1 MEAVGLLGIL
11 GLGYA
16 VANLSSNT
24 KSMGD
29 PPISVKKKESQ
40 QFVQETFQGSA
51 APVGPP
57 GAPLT
62 MMPKGGTA
70 TGPKQELD
78 QYYKTPGGQT
88 LPSEIN
94 PGPQGSAFGY
104 ATEKPATQK
113 QVSAW
118 TPSPESI
125 DSATSQVIMNAGGFE
140 SDPNYMDGEYVVSQL
155 TGEKMKASDFT
166 HNNMQPFYGGSVKQN
181 MAATTNTGILDS
193 YTGSGT
199 TQIAKKE
206 VETMFNTSQTPYGN
220 PFGMEDNTDFVQSR
234 VNVPRSRAGEK
245 PFEPVRVGPAI
256 KEKFGMTG
264 KGGFQQTEVND
275 YMMSAIRKTDDLRTA
290 DNPKLTYDRPVV
302 PGQRFVADSS
312 HNPGEV
318 RKYKPDAFFIDNTG
332 ERFVGAFAQ
341 DAQKEMVRSIQVL
354 KHTARPETSVE
365 YEGPASSQA
374 FGESYV
380 VGSFRTPMA
389 QQYGGAG
396 YRNADMTSYYTK
408 NTDAAEADYGRSS
421 IEIRPNERAAT
432 GERVMGLNLVPAD
445 TGAVT
450 IHYNDEARPSR
461 REEISGNIRQTGTPV
476 GYAGGAPAVTV
487 WDPNDV
493 ARTTV
498 KESTVYW
505 GYYGVASAAD
515 APTRLKVYDP
525 DDIAKPT
532 QKSQI
537 SAKSEYYGPSI
548 SVNKDFTSHDAAYN
562 MRTNPNKEQIA
573 RGRKPIAGNGN
584 VAVFTGE
591 KNGVTYKKLDA
602 DSVNDRANAVNRVVG
617 IPTGVGDLGQIKYRA
632 PLKLDISLQRNT
644 PDVVAAVERNPLQ
657 QSLNKNAAHDEA
669 LLQEML
675 KGM

>member
-24 KSMGD
+24 KSMPN
-29 PPISVKKKESQ
+29 PPISMKDKPSSL
-40 QFVQETFQGSA
+40 QEAFQSPSPSNGLEGRDLKM
-51 APVGPP
+51 V
-57 GAPLT
+57 
-62 MMPKGGTA
+62 A
-70 TGPKQELD
+70 TGVTPRGAKQQLD
-78 QYYKTPGGQT
+78 QYYKTPSGQT

-104 ATEKPATQK
+104 ASEKPPTQE
-113 QVSAW
+113 QVLSW
-118 TPSPESI
+118 SPAPEAL
-125 DSATSQVIMNAGGFE
+125 DSATSQVIMNPAGFE
-140 SDPNYMDGEYVVSQL
+140 ADPTYVEGEFVTSPL
-155 TGEKMKASDFT
+155 TGQRMKADEFT
-166 HNNMQPFYGGSVKQN
+166 HNNMTPFFGGRVRQN
-181 MAATTNTGILDS
+181 VAPNTNAGILDS
-193 YTGSGT
+193 YTGAGT

-206 VETMFNTSQTPYGN
+206 VETMFNTAQTPYGN
-220 PFGMEDNTDFVQSR
+220 PFGLEASAEFVQSR
-234 VNVPRSRAGEK
+234 VNVPRNRAGER
-245 PFEPVRVGPAI
+245 PFEPVRVAPAI
-256 KEKFGMTG
+256 KEKFGSTG
-264 KGGFQQTEVND
+264 KGGFQQTEIND
-275 YMMSAIRKTDDLRTA
+275 YMMSAMRKTDDLRTA
-290 DNPKLTYDRPVV
+290 DKPKLTYDRPMV
-302 PGQRFVADSS
+302 PGQHYVADSA

-318 RKYKPDAFFIDNTG
+318 RKYKPDGFFIDNTG

-365 YEGPASSQA
+365 YEGPAASQA

-380 VGSFRTPMA
+380 VGSYRTPMA

-396 YRNADMTSYYTK
+396 YRNADMTSYYTE

-432 GERVMGLNLVPAD
+432 GERVMGLNLAPAE
-445 TGAVT
+445 TGAVAV
-450 IHYNDEARPSR
+450 HYNDEARPSR

-498 KESTVYW
+498 KEGTVYW

-532 QKSQI
+532 QKSQL

-562 MRTNPNKEQIA
+562 MRTNPTKEQIA
-573 RGRKPIAGNGN
+573 RGRKPLAGNGN
-584 VAVFTGE
+584 IAVFTGE
-591 KNGVTYKKLDA
+591 KNGVTYRKLDA
-602 DSVNDRANAVNRVVG
+602 DSVNDRANAVNRVTG
-617 IPTGVGDLGQIKYRA
+617 IPTGVGDIGQVKYRA

-644 PDVVAAVERNPLQ
+644 PDMVAAVEGNPLQ
-657 QSLNKNAAHDEA
+657 QSLRRNADHDEN

-675 KGM
+675 RGM